1 MHKICSNRR
10 EVLISFPESEVE
22 NFPTNKDFDSENLFP
37 RILDVSWNNEQDY
50 FMIKTCLPDRPFTKR
65 GVVSTV
71 NSAFDPLGFVS
82 PVVTWGRLVQRAIMP
97 PRAAGAETQSYDWDD
112 PLPSEYESIWIKWK
126 LSVQELD
133 KLKIARRFTP
143 SFW

>member
-37 RILDVSWNNEQDY
+37 RTLDVSWNNEQDY

-71 NSAFDPLGFVS
+71 NSVFDPLGFVS
-82 PVVTWGRLVQRAIMP
+82 PVVLGGRLVQRAIMP

-112 PLPSEYESIWIKWK
+112 PLPSE
-126 LSVQELD
+126 
-133 KLKIARRFTP
+133 
-143 SFW
+143 